1 MKEFVNAEFDWLIN
15 WELKLLRSK
24 ILITILVVGNFLG
37 ALIGFFYYFD
47 VIEFTSLYHPI
58 FWILVPDCPMAAL
71 LLIGFYLQRENQKFG
86 NYNFFVYIQAI
97 RGAMITYLIVFNFP
111 SIDIEIVLIGHTL
124 LIIQSLAIV
133 PFFSQMKIG
142 KGTIIAI
149 IITIFN
155 DFTDFFGLFNF
166 AIPTLPQYPTF
177 EPLLST
183 FVTIIYGL
191 DIILILLALGIAKY
205 FSKNTPERE
214 KNDKT
219 GT

>member
-1 MKEFVNAEFDWLIN
+1 MKEFLNAEFDWLIN
-15 WELKLLRSK
+15 LELKLLRSK

-37 ALIGFFYYFD
+37 ALIGFLYYLE

-58 FWILVPDCPMAAL
+58 FWIFVPDCPMAAF

-133 PFFSQMKIG
+133 PFFSNMKIG

-155 DFTDFFGLFNF
+155 DFTDFFGLFHF
-166 AIPTLPQYPTF
+166 ASPTLAQYSTL

-191 DIILILLALGIAKY
+191 DIILILFGLGIAKY
-205 FSKNTPERE
+205 FGKKNLERKE
-214 KNDKT
+214 DDKT
-219 GT
+219 EI